1 MKTENHRVLIIDD
14 ERPVLMT
21 LEALLKRHGY
31 HVDAAA
37 TASQGLKLLKS
48 NSPSLVLL
56 DLQLPDAHGLEMLDR
71 IKTELPEVQVI
82 ILTAHDS
89 LHNAIESIK
98 RGAYHFIS
106 KPYAPEELLSLVEK
120 ALEKQ
125 FLLREAEKLREKT
138 EQLEKR
144 LEIAEARPAPI
155 FKSKPMQEIEELI
168 EAMAPSDANV
178 LIAGESGVGKEVIAN
193 TIHARSRRAGQP
205 MVKLNCAAF
214 PQTMIEGELFGYVK
228 GAFTGAMHDFP
239 GMIAAAD
246 GGTLFLDEI
255 SDMPADLQ
263 TRFLRV
269 LQEREYR
276 PLGSTQTMKATFRA
290 IAATNRP
297 IPEALAEN
305 RLRSDLYYRL
315 NTFQIEVP
323 PLRKRKEDIPPLDR
337 AIRETIFSTTRQTG
351 AGRFTGCISEAARL
365 FVAGKCSRTAKRH
378 RIRRGAGAA
387 GRDRRK
393 RVARR
398 NTVASGVATNRTWR
412 IAAQRRANSRRR
424 GAERHS
430 PGACRMPRQQE
441 KSSRTARHSA
451 SHPLQQAETLR
462 DRVVG
467 CGEESTAFQR
477 VAPFIDRDRCNAQ
490 WVFRAPRSRR
500 GRGIDDSNF
509 FQNHSAMF
517 SIVGFS
523 KPSMSLRYAWS
534 RIFRSGFIAA
544 LIFA

>member
-31 HVDAAA
+31 QVETAPTAA
-37 TASQGLKLLKS
+37 QGLKVLKS
-48 NSPSLVLL
+48 KSPTLVLL
-56 DLQLPDAHGLEMLDR
+56 DLRLPDADGLEMLDR

-125 FLLREAEKLREKT
+125 FLLRETEELREKT

-168 EAMAPSDANV
+168 DAMAPSDANV
-178 LIAGESGVGKEVIAN
+178 LIVGESGVGKEVIAN
-193 TIHARSRRAGQP
+193 AIHAQSRRAGQP

-228 GAFTGAMHDFP
+228 GAFTGAMQNFP
-239 GMIAAAD
+239 GMIGAAN

-276 PLGSTQTMKATFRA
+276 PLGSTQTMKADFRA
-290 IAATNRP
+290 IASTNRP
-297 IPEALAEN
+297 IAEALAEN

-323 PLRKRKEDIPPLDR
+323 ALRKRKEDIPPLIAQFVRQFSQQLGKPEPEISPDAFQKLLDYSWPGNVR
-337 AIRETIFSTTRQTG
+337 ELQNAIEYAVVLARQG
-351 AGRFTGCISEAARL
+351 I
-365 FVAGKCSRTAKRH
+365 
-378 RIRRGAGAA
+378 I
-387 GRDRRK
+387 
-393 RVARR
+393 
-398 NTVASGVATNRTWR
+398 GVKELPTE
-412 IAAQRRANSRRR
+412 IQLPP
-424 GAERHS
+424 E
-430 PGACRMPRQQE
+430 
-441 KSSRTARHSA
+441 
-451 SHPLQQAETLR
+451 LQQAEL
-462 DRVVG
+462 
-467 CGEESTAFQR
+467 SAL
-477 VAPFIDRDRCNAQ
+477 
-490 WVFRAPRSRR
+490 PRSGVQTLDDVERTAILQALAECR
-500 GRGIDDSNF
+500 GNKKKAAELLGIQRPTLYNK
-509 FQNHSAMF
+509 M
-517 SIVGFS
+517 
-523 KPSMSLRYAWS
+523 KRYA
-534 RIFRSGFIAA
+534 IE
-544 LIFA
+544 L